1 MKKSKLLLTVCAVVA
16 CLAAG
21 SANAAP
27 GHGGHNHMPSG
38 HVVTHVHNAPHPGH
52 HTHHHGGHH
61 HNNQVVHHYHHSNNT
76 GSFILATAILIS
88 ALI

>member
-1 MKKSKLLLTVCAVVA
+1 MKKSKLFLTVCAVAA

-27 GHGGHNHMPSG
+27 GHGGHNHAQSG
-38 HVVTHVHNAPHPGH
+38 HTVVTHVHNAPRPGH

-61 HNNQVVHHYHHSNNT
+61 HNQVVHHYHHDNNA
-76 GSFILATAILIS
+76 GSIILATAILIS
-88 ALI
+88 AFM